1 MIPANLIAKKRDGKN
16 LSKDE
21 ISWFITN
28 YVSGEISEEQ
38 MASLL
43 MAILF
48 QGMNEIETFT
58 LVEVMIDS
66 GSKLDFSDS
75 NYYVAD
81 KHSTGGIGDKVS
93 LILAPLMAAAGLQI
107 PMIAGRGLSFTGGT
121 IDKLESIPGFNT
133 SPSLETFNSWV
144 DLNNCA
150 IISQSDQIC
159 PADKKLYA
167 LRDQTGTV
175 PSNPLICGS
184 IMSKKIAS
192 GISGLV
198 LDLKVG
204 NGAFLKNYESA
215 KKLGV
220 WMKKIGEAFGLT
232 TDILFTSM
240 DQPLGRSA
248 GLSCEVL
255 ESMDALRGDGSEDL
269 MDITYQLGSKL
280 LIQSNITTDI
290 KESENLQRSLINDG
304 KAFEKFEAMVK
315 VQGGTLEK
323 LETTS
328 HPSNEVSILSN
339 ADGVITRMDTEKI
352 GWALVELGCGRK
364 SPKSSLDNTAGIQF
378 LKKIGDEVH
387 ENEPIYHL
395 FNSNPKLLNSAKRM
409 LKKTFEIKDSLKKDF
424 RLVLGEF

>member
-1 MIPANLIAKKRDGKN
+1 MIPSNLIAKKRDGKN

-21 ISWFITN
+21 ISWFITS

-48 QGMNEIETFT
+48 QGMNELETFT
-58 LVEVMIDS
+58 LVEVMIES
-66 GSKLDFSDS
+66 GSKLDFSSS

-133 SPSLETFNSWV
+133 SPSLDTFKKWV

-150 IISQSDQIC
+150 IVSQSDQIC

-192 GISGLV
+192 GISGLI

-204 NGAFLKNYESA
+204 NGAFLKNYDNA
-215 KKLGV
+215 KELGV
-220 WMKKIGEAFGLT
+220 WMKKIGKAFGLT

-240 DQPLGRSA
+240 DQPLGQSA

-255 ESMDALRGDGSEDL
+255 ESIDALKGNGSEDL
-269 MDITYQLGSKL
+269 MNVTYQLGSKI
-280 LIQSNITTDI
+280 LIQSKMTNNI
-290 KESENLQRSLINDG
+290 KESEDLQKSLINDG
-304 KAFEKFEAMVK
+304 KALEKFEAMVEIQK
-315 VQGGTLEK
+315 GTLEK
-323 LETTS
+323 LESTS
-328 HPSNEVSILSN
+328 RPHYEEYILSN
-339 ADGVITRMDTEKI
+339 SNGVITHLDTEQI

-364 SPKSSLDNTAGIQF
+364 NSIGSLDNTAGVQF
-378 LKKIGDEVH
+378 LKKIGDKVH
-387 ENEPIYHL
+387 KNEPIYRL
-395 FNSNPKLLNSAKRM
+395 FNSNIKLLNSAKKK
-409 LKKTFEIKDSLKKDF
+409 LNKTFEIKDSLKKDF
-424 RLVLGEF
+424 QLVLGEF